1 MRVVL
6 LGPPGAGK
14 GTQAQ
19 RLVQKYGVV
28 QLSTGDMLRAAV
40 KAGTPLGKK
49 VADIM
54 ARGALVPD
62 DLVVAIVEE
71 RIDQPDAKR
80 GFILDGFP
88 RTVQQAKALETLLQK
103 KGLHLDAVIAL
114 QVDEDVLLH
123 RIKNRIAQ
131 MQARGEPLR
140 PDDNPE
146 VLRERL
152 AAYRNQTAPL
162 TAFYAAKGLLRTVD
176 GMAPIDEVTKAIGRA
191 LAEAA
196 FRPAAHDRPRVR
208 RDGQRSGAKS
218 GRQNLP
224 SRTGRSPSKAAK
236 DGRAKVRKAEAAK
249 SAKHKAKSKGK
260 SKGGGVRAKSAG
272 RPAGAAARRGR
283 GSQTA
288 SRAARNLSRRRLT
301 K

>member
-19 RLVQKYGVV
+19 RLVEQYGVV

-62 DLVVAIVEE
+62 ELVVAIVEE
-71 RIDQPDAKR
+71 RIDRPDAKR

-88 RTVQQAKALETLLQK
+88 RTVQQAEALEKLLKK
-103 KGLHLDAVIAL
+103 KGLKLDAVIAL
-114 QVDEDVLLH
+114 QVDEDALIH

-140 PDDNPE
+140 SDDNPD

-152 AAYRNQTAPL
+152 AAYRTQTAPL
-162 TAFYAAKGLLRTVD
+162 IAHYAAKGLLKTVD
-176 GMAPIDEVTKAIGRA
+176 GMASIDEVTAAIGRA
-191 LAEAA
+191 LAETV
-196 FRPAAHDRPRVR
+196 FRPVSSRPR
-208 RDGQRSGAKS
+208 K
-218 GRQNLP
+218 P
-224 SRTGRSPSKAAK
+224 
-236 DGRAKVRKAEAAK
+236 
-249 SAKHKAKSKGK
+249 
-260 SKGGGVRAKSAG
+260 G
-272 RPAGAAARRGR
+272 RPAGKAAKRPKSRSKPSRSKPLRGTKTPR
-283 GSQTA
+283 KGKVLRSVRA
-288 SRAARNLSRRRLT
+288 RAAHRPQRGLGGKLQGRRLT